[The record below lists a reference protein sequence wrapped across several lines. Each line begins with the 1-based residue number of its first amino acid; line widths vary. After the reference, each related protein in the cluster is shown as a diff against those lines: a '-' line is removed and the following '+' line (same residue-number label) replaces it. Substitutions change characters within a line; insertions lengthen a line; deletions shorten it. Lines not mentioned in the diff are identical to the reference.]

1 MSDAAP
7 CSTEPTVSRRI
18 EANAIV
24 DKLETFIGNFRF
36 LSAEA
41 RVHLANQFDE
51 LRTYLPEA

>member
-1 MSDAAP
+1 MGDAAP
-7 CSTEPTVSRRI
+7 CSTEPTVSRRV

-51 LRTYLPEA
+51 LRGYLPQD

>member
-7 CSTEPTVSRRI
+7 SSTEPTVSRRA
-18 EANAIV
+18 EANSIV

-51 LRTYLPEA
+51 LRSYLPD